1 MTRRSEVANGRQH
14 VVIIGASMSGLL
26 AARALETVF
35 SRVTVLEKDSLHNA
49 GAPRRSVPQGQHAH
63 GLLACGRDVMESL
76 FCGVS
81 DELIEKGALEVDYL
95 RDMMWVSDGQPIRSG
110 PSAIGGLLFSR
121 PNLEEHLRQ
130 RLLKSKNV
138 KLIAGASVTGLCK
151 SPDNKCVTGVT
162 YEPAGGEPSELSAD
176 LVIDASGRGSHSP
189 VWLREMG
196 YEAPREEKVS
206 VGVTYTTCTF
216 RRRSGDL
223 QGKLGVV
230 VAASPPDWRC
240 GAMLAQEG
248 DRWITSVGGY
258 FGDRAP
264 TDHDGYRAFARTLPV
279 PHIAEIIET
288 AEPLTPFAT
297 YSFVASLRRHYEEL
311 ASFPEGYLV
320 VGDALCSFNPI
331 YGQGM
336 TVASLEARVLRTLL
350 KQHHTG
356 VSRRFFRLAK
366 GLIDVP
372 WDIAVGND
380 LQHPRAASAQTIRL
394 RLMNWYLGHLKQRL
408 PVDLELSRAFLGVS
422 NMKEPPSKL
431 FHPQIVGRLF
441 RPAHANAFAANTSG

>member
-1 MTRRSEVANGRQH
+1 MEIGRQH
-14 VVIIGASMSGLL
+14 AIVIGASMSGLL

-35 SRVTVLEKDSLHNA
+35 SQVTVIEKDTLHEL

-63 GLLACGRDVMESL
+63 GLLACGRDVMEGL

-81 DELIEKGALEVDYL
+81 DELVESGALRVDYL
-95 RDMMWVSDGQPIRSG
+95 RDMMWVNDGQPLRSG

-121 PNLEEHLRQ
+121 PRFEEHIRS

-138 KLIAGASVTGLCK
+138 KLIAGASVTALLT
-151 SPDNKCVTGVT
+151 SPDKRRVIGVT
-162 YEPAGGEPSELSAD
+162 YIHAGGSPSELTAD

-189 VWLREMG
+189 AWLREMG
-196 YEAPREEKVS
+196 YESPREEKVT

-216 RRRSGDL
+216 RREAGDL
-223 QGKLGVV
+223 GGKLGVV

-248 DRWITSVGGY
+248 DRWITSIGGY

-264 TDHDGYRAFARTLPV
+264 TDREGYCAFARTLPV
-279 PHIAEIIET
+279 PHIAEIIAG
-288 AEPLTPFAT
+288 AEPLTPFTT
-297 YSFVASLRRHYEEL
+297 YNFIASLRRHYEEL
-311 ASFPEGYLV
+311 TSFPEGYLV

-336 TVASLEARVLRTLL
+336 TVASLEARVLGSLL
-350 KQHHTG
+350 KQKRAG
-356 VSRRFFRLAK
+356 MPRRFFKLAK

-380 LQHPRAASAQTIRL
+380 LQHPRAVSTQTMRL

-408 PVDLELSRAFLGVS
+408 PEDLELSRAFLGVS
-422 NMKEPPSKL
+422 NMTEPPSKL
-431 FHPQIVGRLF
+431 FHPQVVGRLF
-441 RPAHANAFAANTSG
+441 RPAPAREFEVNPSI

>member
-1 MTRRSEVANGRQH
+1 MGNARQH
-14 VVIIGASMSGLL
+14 VVVIGASMSGLL
-26 AARALETVF
+26 AARALESVF
-35 SRVTVLEKDSLHNA
+35 SRVTIIEKDNLHRG

-81 DELIEKGALEVDYL
+81 DELVEKGALEVDYL

-121 PNLEEHLRQ
+121 PSLEEHIRS

-138 KLIAGASVTGLCK
+138 KLIAGASVTGLLR
-151 SPDNKCVTGVT
+151 SADNKCVTGVT
-162 YEPAGGEPSELSAD
+162 YEPVNGSASEISAD

-189 VWLREMG
+189 AWLREMG

-216 RRRSGDL
+216 RRNASDL
-223 QGKLGVV
+223 GGKLGVV

-248 DRWITSVGGY
+248 DRWITSIGGY

-264 TDHDGYRAFARTLPV
+264 ADHDGYRAFARTLPV
-279 PHIAEIIET
+279 PQIAEIIAA

-311 ASFPEGYLV
+311 TSFPEGYLV
-320 VGDALCSFNPI
+320 LGDALCSFNPI

-336 TVASLEARVLRTLL
+336 TVASLEARVLGTLL
-350 KQHHTG
+350 RQRRAG
-356 VSRRFFRLAK
+356 IARRFFKVAK
-366 GLIDVP
+366 SLIDVP
-372 WDIAVGND
+372 WDIVVGND
-380 LQHPRAASAQTIRL
+380 LQHPRATSAQTMRL
-394 RLMNWYLGHLKQRL
+394 RLMNWYLGQLKQRL
-408 PVDLELSRAFLGVS
+408 PSDLELSRAFLGVS
-422 NMKEPPSKL
+422 NMKEPPSRL

-441 RPAHANAFAANTSG
+441 RPSHVRALEESHSI